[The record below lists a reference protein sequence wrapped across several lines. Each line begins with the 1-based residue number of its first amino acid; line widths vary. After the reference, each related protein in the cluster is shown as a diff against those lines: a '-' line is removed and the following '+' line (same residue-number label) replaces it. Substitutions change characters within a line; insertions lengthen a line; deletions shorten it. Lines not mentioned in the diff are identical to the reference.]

1 MALHVSATELRDELT
16 ELWHGISRG
25 QSVVVEGA
33 GRSPV
38 LLRPLRSGDRGQ
50 RIPIT
55 SFRRK
60 LHRIL
65 REVQREP
72 RVVTVGGDPYFWV
85 GPAPDH
91 LTESA
96 EDWRDLAQRMVDNW

>member
-1 MALHVSATELRDELT
+1 MALQVSATELRDELT
-16 ELWHGISRG
+16 ELWHGISYG
-25 QSVVVEGA
+25 QFVVVQGA

-72 RVVTVGGDPYFWV
+72 RIVTVGGDPYFWV
-85 GPAPDH
+85 GPAPDR
-91 LTESA
+91 LPESP
-96 EDWRDLAQRMVDNW
+96 EDWRERLQWATDHW